1 MVIGVMELQLAL
13 YDNESLKVKR
23 SAVKRIIHRTQNK
36 FNVAVA
42 EVDEQDALD
51 RAILG
56 CVVVGNDPRFL
67 RSSLDKMENFVVS
80 LGLADVLD
88 ASKTIEHY

>member
-1 MVIGVMELQLAL
+1 MELHIAL

-23 SAVKRIIHRTQNK
+23 SAVKRIIHRTKNK
-36 FNVAVA
+36 FNVAMA

-56 CVVVGNDPRFL
+56 CTVVGNDQRFL
-67 RSSLDKMENFVVS
+67 RSTLDKMENFIVG

-88 ASKTIEHY
+88 APKILEHY

>member
-1 MVIGVMELQLAL
+1 MVIGVMELHLAL

-42 EVDEQDALD
+42 EVEEQDALD

-56 CVVVGNDPRFL
+56 CVVVGNDARFL
-67 RSSLDKMENFVVS
+67 RSVLDKMENFVEAI
-80 LGLADVLD
+80 GLAEVLE
-88 ASKTIEHY
+88 APKTIEHY